1 MNKTT
6 LPVLNLISDHLDR
19 QTELQPNR
27 DFLILDDIRLTYT
40 ETRDLVDKTAR
51 ALMAAGIEKQDRVAM
66 MSDPRPEF
74 FIHFLAVTSI
84 GAIWVGLN
92 PKPS

>member
-27 DFLILDDIRLTYT
+27 DFLILDDIQLTYT
-40 ETRDLVDKTAR
+40 ETRGLVDKTAR
-51 ALMAAGIEKQDRVAM
+51 ALMAAGIR
-66 MSDPRPEF
+66 SR
-74 FIHFLAVTSI
+74 I
-84 GAIWVGLN
+84 GL
-92 PKPS
+92 P

>member
-1 MNKTT
+1 MNSTT

-27 DFLILDDIRLTYT
+27 EFLILNDIRLTYAETT
-40 ETRDLVDKTAR
+40 ELVNRTAR
-51 ALMAAGIEKQDRVAM
+51 ALMAAGVEKQDRIAM

-74 FIHFLAVTSI
+74 LS
-84 GAIWVGLN
+84 LN
-92 PKPS
+92 H